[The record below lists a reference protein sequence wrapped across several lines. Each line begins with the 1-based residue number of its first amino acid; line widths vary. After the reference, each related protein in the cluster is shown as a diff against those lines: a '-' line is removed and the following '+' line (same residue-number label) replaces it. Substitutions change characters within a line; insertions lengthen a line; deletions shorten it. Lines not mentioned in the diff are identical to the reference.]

1 MTDLT
6 ERLRGHV
13 TYSYVPNSVR
23 ACMDEAADLIEA
35 QRARIAELEAA
46 VREMAGV

>member
-6 ERLRGHV
+6 ERLRDTGLQ
-13 TYSYVPNSVR
+13 S
-23 ACMDEAADLIEA
+23 ALEAADLIEA
-35 QRARIAELEAA
+35 QRARIAELEAT